1 MTNNLTK
8 SRKSPRKSQS
18 SKSNINHPVPA
29 AIHEA
34 GRDSKRQAMKDT
46 FYFQHDFNARNDPKL
61 QNVLMEH
68 GCAGIGV
75 FWCIVEQ
82 LHEQDGILP
91 LAGINGIAFALHV
104 DVKVVESIIRDFD
117 LFQADNENFWSQ
129 SVNKRLQ
136 KRVEIKDKRKKA
148 AQHRWA
154 EKCKSNANAMHMQSK
169 EKERKE
175 NISSNEDNNI
185 SSSNEDSSTSVDPAS
200 QEKKIVIDYS
210 RIMALWKENCP
221 GFPQPRTLADDD
233 KSKVRQRFNEMSSG
247 DDPETAYQRIEAIFK
262 KIGNSD
268 FCKSGKWCSFRWV
281 FKNATNWRKV
291 EDGNYDNNPADS
303 GEKVNDIWQ

>member
-1 MTNNLTK
+1 M
-8 SRKSPRKSQS
+8 
-18 SKSNINHPVPA
+18 
-29 AIHEA
+29 A

-61 QNVLMEH
+61 QNVLMEP

-91 LAGINGIAFALHV
+91 LAGIKGIAFALHV

-117 LFQADNENFWSQ
+117 LFQADDENFWSE

-154 EKCKSNANAMHMQSK
+154 GKCKSNANAMHMQSK

-175 NISSNEDNNI
+175 NISSDEDNNI
-185 SSSNEDSSTSVDPAS
+185 ISSNEDSSTFVDPAS

-210 RIMALWKENCP
+210 RIMALWKDNCP

-233 KSKVRQRFNEMSSG
+233 KAKVRQRFNEMSSG

-303 GEKVNDIWQ
+303 GDKVNDLWQ

>member
-1 MTNNLTK
+1 
-8 SRKSPRKSQS
+8 
-18 SKSNINHPVPA
+18 
-29 AIHEA
+29 
-34 GRDSKRQAMKDT
+34 MKDT

-91 LAGINGIAFALHV
+91 LAGIKGIAFALHV

-117 LFQADNENFWSQ
+117 LFQADDENFWSE

-175 NISSNEDNNI
+175 NISSDEDNNI
-185 SSSNEDSSTSVDPAS
+185 ISSNEDSSTFVDPAS
-200 QEKKIVIDYS
+200 QEKKFVIDYS

-233 KSKVRQRFNEMSSG
+233 KAKVRQRFNEMSSG

-262 KIGNSD
+262 KIGISD

-303 GEKVNDIWQ
+303 GDKVNDIWQ

>member
-1 MTNNLTK
+1 
-8 SRKSPRKSQS
+8 
-18 SKSNINHPVPA
+18 
-29 AIHEA
+29 
-34 GRDSKRQAMKDT
+34 MKET
-46 FYFQHDFNARNDPKL
+46 FYFAHDYNARNDPKL

-91 LAGINGIAFALHV
+91 LAGIKGIAFALHV

-117 LFQADNENFWSQ
+117 LFQADDENFWSE

-136 KRVEIKDKRKKA
+136 KRVEIKDKRTKA

-154 EKCKSNANAMHMQSK
+154 EKCKCNANAIQMQPTETEINPNNPSGFSK
-169 EKERKE
+169 TQQNPIKPY
-175 NISSNEDNNI
+175 NDNVNDNDNDL
-185 SSSNEDSSTSVDPAS
+185 SSNEDSSTFVDPAS
-200 QEKKIVIDYS
+200 QEKKFVIDYS

-233 KSKVRQRFNEMSSG
+233 KAKVRQRFNEMVTG
-247 DDPETAYQRIEAIFK
+247 DDPETSYQRIEAIFK
-262 KIGNSD
+262 KIGVSD

-291 EDGNYDNNPADS
+291 EDGNYDNNGETATARRGDS
-303 GEKVNDIWQ
+303 PTNNVNDLWK

>member
-29 AIHEA
+29 AIHVA

-91 LAGINGIAFALHV
+91 LAGIKGIAFALHV

-117 LFQADNENFWSQ
+117 LFQADDENFWSE

-175 NISSNEDNNI
+175 NISSDEDNNI
-185 SSSNEDSSTSVDPAS
+185 SSSNEDSSTFVDPAS

-233 KSKVRQRFNEMSSG
+233 KAKVRQRFNEMSS
-247 DDPETAYQRIEAIFK
+247 DDPETAYKRIEAIFK
-262 KIGNSD
+262 KIGISD

-303 GEKVNDIWQ
+303 GDKVNDIWQ

>member
-1 MTNNLTK
+1 
-8 SRKSPRKSQS
+8 
-18 SKSNINHPVPA
+18 
-29 AIHEA
+29 
-34 GRDSKRQAMKDT
+34 MKET

-68 GCAGIGV
+68 GCSGIGV
-75 FWCIVEQ
+75 FWCLVEQ

-91 LAGINGIAFALHV
+91 LAGIKGIAFALHV

-117 LFQADNENFWSQ
+117 LFQSDDENFWSE

-136 KRVEIKDKRKKA
+136 KRVEIKAKRKKA
-148 AQHRWA
+148 AQHRWGA
-154 EKCKSNANAMHMQSK
+154 ECKCNAHAMHMQSK

-200 QEKKIVIDYS
+200 QEKKFVIDYS
-210 RIMALWKENCP
+210 RIMALWKERCP
-221 GFPQPRTLADDD
+221 GFPQPLTLADDD
-233 KSKVRQRFNEMSSG
+233 KVKVRQRFNEMVAG
-247 DDPETAYQRIEAIFK
+247 DDPETAYQRIEAIFM
-262 KIGNSD
+262 KIGASD

-291 EDGNYDNNPADS
+291 EDGNYDNNPAES
-303 GEKVNDIWQ
+303 GDKVNDLWQ